1 MNKFVYTIFG
11 NFSGE
16 KRVSFSK
23 RGDIVEAARQE
34 ARREGTTL
42 EGFAGITYAEDA
54 EGNFWPA
61 RELEGEELFGVA
73 VDYLND
79 VNYLF
84 LVFGTDANGT
94 SAFLKKATAYGV
106 EESAR
111 FLLKYA

>member
-84 LVFGTDANGT
+84 LVFGTDERDT
-94 SAFLKKATAYGV
+94 KRFLERAGDYGI
-106 EESAR
+106 EKSAR
-111 FLLKYA
+111 LLLKYA